1 MRLLRLALLCPL
13 LASAAS
19 CVEPT
24 EVPVGGDYRVTLETR
39 GGGEA
44 GALIQLVGPG
54 MQEIA
59 TTPGAVAAVH
69 TSADTMRIM
78 LLADPRFT
86 ASPSPL
92 SFDLTMA
99 AGAAVPRASVLQ
111 VISGNNRRRDF
122 ASSYTVTFSRGEAAR

>member
-1 MRLLRLALLCPL
+1 M
-13 LASAAS
+13 
-19 CVEPT
+19 
-24 EVPVGGDYRVTLETR
+24 GGVYRVTLEAR
-39 GGGEA
+39 GGGEG

-78 LLADPRFT
+78 LLADPRYS

-99 AGAAVPRASVLQ
+99 EGAGVPRASVLQ
-111 VISGNNRRRDF
+111 VISVSNRRRDF
-122 ASSYTVTFSRGEAAR
+122 ASTYTVIFSRRRAAQ